1 MTENT
6 QFTDDYFIN
15 LTMDYDK
22 RDDAI
27 YPKWAVWCALS
38 EDRYYID
45 GKDGHFYTHVRTD
58 EEIAIERKRR
68 ELIEFVNEQD
78 RELDNEGHPTES
90 WMEYERYMHELAMN
104 TENILSVE
112 PKTYVE
118 WMHDKNLSKEE
129 SKA

>member
-1 MTENT
+1 MTDNT

-15 LTMDYDK
+15 LTMDYNK

-68 ELIEFVNEQD
+68 EIFEFMMTQERPGPDDENC
-78 RELDNEGHPTES
+78 ES
-90 WMEYERYMHELAMN
+90 WMEYERYIHELTMDDKD
-104 TENILSVE
+104 ILVAE
-112 PKTYVE
+112 PKTFIE
-118 WMHDKNLSKEE
+118 WMHDKGLGTEE
-129 SKA
+129 SK

>member
-6 QFTDDYFIN
+6 QYTDDFFIN

-22 RDDAI
+22 RDDTI

-45 GKDGHFYTHVRTD
+45 GKDGHFYTHVRTN
-58 EEIAIERKRR
+58 EEIAVERKRR
-68 ELIEFVNEQD
+68 EFLETVNRQERD
-78 RELDNEGHPTES
+78 LDKDGHPTES
-90 WMEYERYMHELAMN
+90 WMDYERYMHELMMGDKDIL
-104 TENILSVE
+104 NIT